1 MSRAMQ
7 TTEARSLRMFYVT
20 NFAVL
25 GIYLPYF
32 NLFLQEI
39 GFDGPRI
46 GTISALLPLSTL
58 LMPAAGGT
66 IADRWGRR
74 RAIVVISTALATL
87 CFALLLQAR
96 SFVAVAVVVLG
107 FALLRAP
114 ALPLVEATAIELAA
128 GGGPAYGRMRS
139 WGSVS
144 FIVTAIAGGALLAG
158 RGEAVVVPLIL
169 GLLVLNVVA
178 ATRLPADA
186 PRSAGPPSAGAL
198 RQVLTSPGTLLFL
211 AAGALSQAAH
221 GPYYVFYSIHLEG
234 AGYGPT
240 AIGGLWGWAVAC
252 EVVVMLLMSR
262 VLARLPAQWVM
273 IGALLIAATRWSIC
287 AVSVAPA
294 AMIVAQAMHA
304 ATYAAFHVAAVTWTH
319 RLFGGGLGASGQG
332 IYGAATYGLGNVL
345 GMIGSGWLYGAVPLT
360 RLFGWAA
367 GVALAGALLLIAA
380 VTGRAGHRSPRL

>member
-1 MSRAMQ
+1 MR
-7 TTEARSLRMFYVT
+7 TTTAALSLRLFYIT

-32 NLFLQEI
+32 NLFLEEI

-74 RAIVVISTALATL
+74 RLLVVLSATLATL

-96 SFVAVAVVVLG
+96 SFGAVAVVVLL

-114 ALPLVEATAIELAA
+114 ALPLVEAMAIELQS
-128 GGGPAYGRMRS
+128 GGGPAYGRLRA
-139 WGSVS
+139 WGSAA
-144 FIVTAIAGGALLAG
+144 FIVTALAGGPLLAG
-158 RGEAVVVPLIL
+158 RGDAFVVRLVL
-169 GLLVLNVVA
+169 GLLVLNVA
-178 ATRLPADA
+178 AALRLPADA
-186 PRSAGPPSAGAL
+186 PRVAGPPPAGAL
-198 RQVLTSPGTLLFL
+198 RQVLLSRGTLLFL

-221 GPYYVFYSIHLEG
+221 GPYYVFYSIHLEQ
-234 AGYGPT
+234 AGYSPT

-252 EVVVMLLMSR
+252 EVIVMLQMSR
-262 VLARLPAQWVM
+262 VLARAPAPWVM
-273 IGALLIAATRWSIC
+273 IGALLVAAIRWSIC
-287 AVSVAPA
+287 AWSVSPA
-294 AMIVAQAMHA
+294 AMIAAQAMHA

-319 RLFGGGLGASGQG
+319 RLFGGTLGASGQG

-360 RLFGWAA
+360 RLFACAA
-367 GVALAGALLLIAA
+367 GVAVAGAALLIVPTAR
-380 VTGRAGHRSPRL
+380 RAGPAPRL